1 MPPTGSDVSTPPNQ
15 PLPVREL
22 VTRTYQDVIANR
34 DGLVRIGLPWLV
46 GPFVLDVLGT
56 AIEGVVVSL
65 VASLAS
71 LVGFSAIA
79 VAWHRHVIL
88 GEPLAGRMAPV
99 NGTVLRY
106 LLMGVLVSLVVT
118 IPGVAVVAVGG
129 ALGFIGEGQSAGATL
144 IVMAGLL
151 AAVVIFARLQL
162 AFPGIAIG
170 DPAGLKGSWAL
181 TRGNGG
187 RLFAGILLTIL
198 PVLGAMILTQIIGAV
213 FNGLGAAKA
222 GAFLALAAAH
232 TGGWLQA
239 PLVAAF
245 LSFSYLWFRAASS
258 ESPPQGA

>member
-1 MPPTGSDVSTPPNQ
+1 MSTPLTQ

-34 DGLVRIGLPWLV
+34 DGLVRIGLPWLL

-56 AIEGVVVSL
+56 AIEGVIVSL
-65 VASLAS
+65 VADVAS
-71 LVGFSAIA
+71 LVGLSAMA

-106 LLMGVLVSLVVT
+106 LLLGVLVSLLAAL
-118 IPGVAVVAVGG
+118 PGIGIVAVGG
-129 ALGFIGEGQSAGATL
+129 ALGLIGEGQGVGSTL
-144 IVMAGLL
+144 LLMAGML
-151 AAVVIFARLQL
+151 AAIVVFARLQL
-162 AFPGIAIG
+162 VFPGIAIG

-198 PVLGAMILTQIIGAV
+198 PVLGAVILTQIIGAV

-232 TGGWLQA
+232 VGGWLQA